1 MSNNSIR
8 IRTTPDGKDKYV
20 KVKLE
25 QDFDFIE
32 ILSLKISQA
41 ETYRNFCADYGVVVG
56 RVFINNGFGVPNA
69 RVSIFIPID
78 DVDRDDPIIK
88 GLYPYEVVTDKDI
101 DGKRYNVLP
110 KSSETDNDCYTPVGT
125 FPNKREAL
133 DDPEMGYVYC
143 KYYKFTTTTNYA
155 GDYMIFGVP
164 IGNYTVH
171 VDADISDI
179 GIASQRPYDS
189 ISQGSPIQMFD
200 SPTKFKGGTN
210 LDRLIQIKTT
220 NAGVNVQPFWGS
232 VENCEIGISRI
243 DLDLNYEIKPSA
255 IFMGG
260 AFGDTA
266 KNSVNKNCRPRR
278 KMGKMCEQNTGEG
291 TIQMIRKTLDGK
303 IEKLDIEGGRLID
316 DKGAWAYQIPMNLD
330 YQYTN
335 EFGQL
340 VLSEDPNKGIP
351 TKASV
356 RFKIGIDGAGG
367 LGRLRTR
374 ANYLIPHNPDNVGDI
389 DYEFGELTKDVSFRD
404 LHWNKIYSVSNF
416 ISRYQRAWSI
426 STVKNRNFVG
436 LKDVDYC
443 AGDKLPPPF
452 NRVNTQFNPLFF
464 IICLIMRIIEFNL
477 FVINSVVVTIVNTLL
492 FPWNALVGLLC
503 EASRRR
509 LPRPLRFVRPFG
521 FLSGACNWKVPYMQC
536 IFVKCPFDEPKVYY
550 FAPGCIRTNGIPGSG
565 FRELV
570 NSGINAALIK
580 NEIPDLS
587 NCVAASMA
595 ASLDLF
601 QFDFYNDWLNGSLYY
616 FLVKYKRRGRSDKFC
631 NYDCSSNRCR
641 SSILVDTCY
650 NSEENFHS
658 TGIYEGMIKK
668 YNNELYY
675 APLSKNGLNKLYA
688 TEVINLG
695 AVFNCDWQGV
705 PKIHELLVPS
715 TYLIPPIIDDYLDE
729 NPSITETT
737 GQIDIGAGFGGLFF
751 SISCLGLTSNQRQ
764 TLNMR
769 HACEFGV
776 DLDEVDELD
785 NGTILEPNGWFGP
798 NEINSE
804 YGKYVRD
811 TFFGLNNVP
820 NSLNVSFPY
829 TTDFNTNSLP
839 NGSGVYNFASP
850 ADNGANY
857 TTFRGYLNNNSF
869 SQPKHSFYFYFGVV
883 PGAGGLE
890 KMNANFFTTC
900 FQELALEFFIR
911 IDDTTAISETGA
923 SDGGVKFTII
933 SGVGPFNYVVTGPN
947 GYNTSGTLGTLTP
960 PDLTQILTGL
970 EEGSYTISV
979 TDSSN
984 IIITQTFDVAPPTP
998 LYAAAIVSSGSTAL
1012 APPYNGSI
1020 TITTIGGGN
1029 GTYEAALYNSSGTLV
1044 PFITCPNGVNS
1055 ANGNPADITQVP
1067 TTFCGLPPD
1076 IAPNA
1081 NNTFSFDRSG
1091 YYIVFSDASTPP
1103 QTFSG
1108 FNLTLNGVLGLTT
1121 SIQTTGTTCYNTSN
1135 GIIKVNVAGGNE
1147 PYTIT
1152 TYDSNDLTD
1161 ALFTSANYNTAS
1173 IGTYVTKVTDS
1184 SSPQQTFQSQP
1195 YQIVSAEPEMKL
1207 QPNILTLPVQCDPTK
1222 YVIDLR
1228 VINGGV
1234 GVNQQSLLPIPQNY
1248 TTKYPAGAWIQFNYN
1263 EAEDANSNLI
1273 WTAVQLYPYLNSNYD
1288 IKVEIPA
1295 NLVIASVKV
1304 RLSNPAGTCGSNF
1317 ADDETDFDRFDME
1330 LPPCPLTVDTI
1341 GIDNSKQCT
1350 PEKISFKFNI
1360 SHLLLATYR
1369 RPYTLEYQIANSSGV
1384 YGAVTTY
1391 QNLITQNQQLITLIV
1406 PKVLVGTILVPSSSA
1421 KVKFR
1426 VKDNVGCYSPWEEIK
1441 NNNGGPII
1449 TIPTAQLNVGWTINQ
1464 LAVPPSPP
1472 PPATPL
1478 AIKTYVIGG
1487 GIAPYTTPAGQP
1499 LLSTNNNTTA
1509 SATVSLNN
1517 GLYITVVDSVGCTI
1531 TANSN

>member
-32 ILSLKISQA
+32 VLSLKISQA

-125 FPNKREAL
+125 FPNKREVL
-133 DDPEMGYVYC
+133 DDPEMGHVYC
-143 KYYKFTTTTNYA
+143 KYYKFTTSTNYA

-210 LDRLIQIKTT
+210 LDRLIQVKTT

-330 YQYTN
+330 YYYTN
-335 EFGQL
+335 EFGDL

-374 ANYLIPHNPDNVGDI
+374 ANYLVPHNPDIVGDI

-426 STVKNRNFVG
+426 STVKNRNFIG

-477 FVINSVVVTIVNTLL
+477 FVVNSVVVTIVNTLL
-492 FPWNALVGLLC
+492 FPWNLLMTLIC
-503 EASRRR
+503 SASNRR
-509 LPRPLRFVRPFG
+509 LPYPLRFVRPFG
-521 FLSGACNWKVPYMQC
+521 FLSGSCNWKVPYMQC
-536 IFVKCPFDEPKVYY
+536 IYVKCPFDEPKVYY
-550 FAPGCIRTNGIPGSG
+550 FAPGCIRTNGIPGQG
-565 FRELV
+565 FRELT
-570 NSGINAALIK
+570 NSGIDAALVR
-580 NEIPDLS
+580 NEIPALS
-587 NCVAASMA
+587 NCVASSMA

-616 FLVKYKRRGRSDKFC
+616 FLVKYKRVRRTDKYC
-631 NYDCSSNRCR
+631 NYDCSGSRCR

-650 NSEENFHS
+650 SDEESFHA
-658 TGIYEGMIKK
+658 TGIYEGIIKK

-675 APLSKNGLNKLYA
+675 PPLSKNGLNKLYA

-705 PKIHELLVPS
+705 PKIQELLVPS
-715 TYLIPPIIDDYLDE
+715 TYIIPPILDE
-729 NPSITETT
+729 YSDEDPSLTETT

-751 SISCLGLTSNQRQ
+751 GITCLGLSSSQRQ
-764 TLNMR
+764 TLNIR

-776 DLDEVDELD
+776 DLDEIDELD
-785 NGTILEPNGWFGP
+785 NGTILEPNGYFGP
-798 NEINSE
+798 EEINSE
-804 YGKYVRD
+804 YGKFVRD
-811 TFFGLNNVP
+811 TFFALNNVP

-829 TTDFNTNSLP
+829 TTDFNTK
-839 NGSGVYNFASP
+839 NGGTALYNFATA
-850 ADNGANY
+850 ADNGLDY
-857 TTFRGYLNNNSF
+857 TNFRGYLNNNSF

-900 FQELALEFFIR
+900 FEELALEFFIR
-911 IDDTTAISETGA
+911 IDDTIAISETGA
-923 SDGGVKFTII
+923 DDGEVKFSII
-933 SGVGPFNYVVTGPN
+933 SGVGPFNYTVTGPN
-947 GYNTSGTLGTLTP
+947 GYNTSGTLTGVTNTV
-960 PDLTQILTGL
+960 TQILTGL
-970 EEGSYTISV
+970 EEGNYIINV

-984 IIITQTFDVAPPTP
+984 VVISQTFDVPPPVP
-998 LYAAAIVSSGSTAL
+998 LYAAAIVSSNNTNQSS
-1012 APPYNGSI
+1012 PYNGSI
-1020 TITTIGGGN
+1020 TITSIGGGN
-1029 GTYEAALYNSSGTLV
+1029 GTYTATLYDSSNTPVQIGPCPTGTV
-1044 PFITCPNGVNS
+1044 GAT
-1055 ANGNPADITQVP
+1055 ANPLSPITQIPV
-1067 TTFCGLPPD
+1067 TFCGLAAD

-1081 NNTFSFDRSG
+1081 NNTSGNERNG
-1091 YYIVFSDASTPP
+1091 YYVVFNDGSTPV
-1103 QTFSG
+1103 QSFSG
-1108 FNLTLNGVLGLTT
+1108 FNLTLNGVSGLQV
-1121 SIQTTGTTCYNTSN
+1121 SVLRTGTTCYDTSN
-1135 GIIKVNVAGGNE
+1135 GIIKVNINGGIE
-1147 PYTIT
+1147 PFTIT
-1152 TYDSNDLTD
+1152 TYSSANPTE

-1173 IGTYVTKVTDS
+1173 IGTYETEVIDS
-1184 SSPQQTFQSQP
+1184 STPTQTFRTPP
-1195 YQIVSAEPEMKL
+1195 YQIFSAEPEMKL
-1207 QPNILTLPVQCDPTK
+1207 QPNLLTLPIQCDPTK

-1234 GVNQQSLLPIPQNY
+1234 GLNQQTTTPTLQNY
-1248 TTKYPAGAWIQFNYN
+1248 TQRYGTNQCYVQFNYD
-1263 EAEDANSNLI
+1263 EAENANGNLI
-1273 WTAVQLYPYLNSNYD
+1273 WTAVQQFPYLNNNYD
-1288 IKVEIPA
+1288 FRVEIPSNA
-1295 NLVIASVKV
+1295 FNGSVRV
-1304 RLSNPAGTCGSNF
+1304 RLSNPNGTCGSDF
-1317 ADDETDFDRFDME
+1317 GRDETDFDRFEMQ
-1330 LPPCPLTVDTI
+1330 LPPNVLTVDTL
-1341 GIDNSKQCT
+1341 GINNSKQCT
-1350 PEKISFKFNI
+1350 PNFISFKFNI
-1360 SHLLLATYR
+1360 SHLLIATYR
-1369 RPYTLEYQIANSSGV
+1369 GPYTLEYQIANSTGV
-1384 YGAVTTY
+1384 YGAVITHST
-1391 QNLITQNQQLITLIV
+1391 LITQNQQLITLSV
-1406 PKVLVGTILVPSSSA
+1406 PRVGPALAPSGSA

-1426 VKDNVGCYSPWEEIK
+1426 VIDNVGCVSPWEEIK
-1441 NNNGGPII
+1441 NTDGSQI
-1449 TIPTAQLNVGWTINQ
+1449 TLPTGLLKVQWTIN
-1464 LAVPPSPP
+1464 PTGSNN
-1472 PPATPL
+1472 
-1478 AIKTYVIGG
+1478 AIKSYVISG

-1499 LLSTNNNTTA
+1499 LLSPNNNTTA
-1509 SATVSLNN
+1509 STTVGLNN
-1517 GLYITVVDSVGCTI
+1517 GLYITVIDSVGCTI
-1531 TANSN
+1531 TENSG